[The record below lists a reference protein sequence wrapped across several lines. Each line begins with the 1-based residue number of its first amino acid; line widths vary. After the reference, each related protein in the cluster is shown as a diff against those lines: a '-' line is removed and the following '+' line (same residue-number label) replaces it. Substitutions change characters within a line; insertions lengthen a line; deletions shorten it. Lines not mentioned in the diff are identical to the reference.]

1 MIYFDFSDIIILF
14 DINYSV
20 LNLENSIQS
29 LLNKY
34 IIILKVSENFNFKI
48 SNFNEIEDYVFW
60 VCKSFFCEFKNTI
73 IQIFT
78 NV

>member
-1 MIYFDFSDIIILF
+1 MKKLQENYSYSGLKQKNLFNIDFSDIIILF

-34 IIILKVSENFNFKI
+34 I
-48 SNFNEIEDYVFW
+48 YYY
-60 VCKSFFCEFKNTI
+60 FKN
-73 IQIFT
+73 
-78 NV
+78 